1 MEIYEI
7 VEKLVV
13 IIFLEGFMI
22 DNGDSKIVDFEVW
35 RVFFIDNENNWRLVV
50 GVIIVLEMCEVVF
63 KEI

>member
-35 RVFFIDNENNWRLVV
+35 RVFVIDDENNRRLVV
-50 GVIIVLEMCEVVF
+50 GAIIVLEMCEVVF